1 MRDHILL
8 NINGREHRV
17 AGDAAF
23 QTLANYLR
31 QDVAAT
37 GTKIVCEEGDCG
49 ACTVLTR
56 RTADTDYRPVNSCIL
71 NLAQLDGSSI
81 VTVEGLSR
89 EDAKTR
95 REEDPLRVSAPPR
108 ETVLH

>member
-1 MRDHILL
+1 MRDHILI
-8 NINGREHRV
+8 NINGREHRI

-23 QTLANYLR
+23 QALANYLR

-56 RTADTDYRPVNSCIL
+56 RSGGADYRAVNSCIL
-71 NLAQLDGSSI
+71 SLAQLDGSSI
-81 VTVEGLSR
+81 VTVEGLSETKSVSR
-89 EDAKTR
+89 GGAETR
-95 REEDPLRVSAPPR
+95 GSASLRTSAPP
-108 ETVLH
+108 

>member
-1 MRDHILL
+1 RTMRDHIIL

-81 VTVEGLSR
+81 VTVEGLRPS
-89 EDAKTR
+89 
-95 REEDPLRVSAPPR
+95 PSPR
-108 ETVLH
+108 ETVLHLVITASVQCPGA

>member
-1 MRDHILL
+1 MRDHILI
-8 NINGREHRV
+8 NINGTTHRIE
-17 AGDAAF
+17 GDASF
-23 QTLANYLR
+23 RTLANYLR

-89 EDAKTR
+89 GGGGAAR
-95 REEDPLRVSAPPR
+95 G
-108 ETVLH
+108 